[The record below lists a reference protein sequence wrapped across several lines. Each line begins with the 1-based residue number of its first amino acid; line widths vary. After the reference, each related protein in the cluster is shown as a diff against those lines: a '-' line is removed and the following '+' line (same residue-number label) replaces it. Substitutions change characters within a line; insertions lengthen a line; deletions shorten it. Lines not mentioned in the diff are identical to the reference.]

1 LTVTLHPLPASV
13 WQELSLKHRATLR
26 LPRRLGEQNRPGPQ
40 SASTR
45 QLLPLAQMFAAVS
58 EFEERQ
64 AQGAL
69 PVQSESMVHSS

>member
-13 WQELSLKHRATLR
+13 WQELSLKHQAKLR
-26 LPRRLGEQNRPGPQ
+26 LPRRLGEQNPPRPQ

-45 QLLPLAQMFAAVS
+45 QLLPVAQMFAVVS
-58 EFEERQ
+58 EFDERQ

-69 PVQSESMVHSS
+69 LVQSESTMHSS